1 MTVRQIEGE
10 WQTVVE
16 VLRAAASDNA
26 DVEAYVEPATAEAP
40 RRTLTFA
47 QWDRAAD
54 GVAGLFAAHGA
65 GHGSVVCLML
75 PSSIDYM
82 VCYAATTRLGAIV
95 SGINL
100 RLGQPEVRSILDR
113 TRPAVTVVEDGA
125 VPPAGPTGEVLARSA
140 VTAAT
145 AGPPPPRFPELAR
158 TDPVAVVWTSGT
170 TGLPKG
176 AVFDHD
182 ALAAVADGT
191 DVLSEPGDRRLSPLP
206 FAHVGSM
213 TRTWDEVANAV
224 TTVITPTPWR
234 AADTIRVI
242 ADERITVAQGVPTQ
256 WALVLAHPDL
266 DGVDVSSLRIAG
278 TGASRVPPEL
288 VAAMRARSASRWS
301 CATRRPRRRSGPGR
315 VPGDADDVVAT
326 SVGRPVPGVEL
337 AVVDD
342 DGVRWRPAR
351 SGRVR
356 LRSAA
361 VMRGYG
367 AVPRPARERGE
378 WSTTPRPPPVG
389 AGRRRLADHRGL
401 RVRRRRRQ
409 PASGRTGQRAL
420 HPGWLQRLP
429 GRGRGGAG
437 RPPAVAQVA
446 VVGAPDPVLGEIG
459 VAFVV
464 PPRRGPGPPT
474 ARRAP
479 RPRCRAGWPTTR
491 PRPTLWSRLPVT
503 PMAKMDKRALADR
516 AARARRCGRR
526 SECRAEP
533 MTTQTKEH
541 ARPMSG
547 RLPRRPHRR
556 RDRRAHP
563 ARHDA
568 VTLVEP
574 HRGHEVAYNRW
585 YERDH
590 FYAGCLI
597 GAYKFAGARFVAT
610 AASRRSATPTA
621 PTPSASRPDR
631 SAPTSAVY

>member
-1 MTVRQIEGE
+1 MTVRQIEGK

-16 VLRAAASDNA
+16 VLRAAATDNA
-26 DVEAYVEPATAEAP
+26 DVEAYVEPATAEGP
-40 RRTLTFA
+40 RRSLTFA

-54 GVAGLFAAHGA
+54 GVAGLFAARGV
-65 GHGSVVCLML
+65 GHGSVVGLML

-82 VCYAATTRLGAIV
+82 VGYAAATRLGAIV

-100 RLGQPEVRSILDR
+100 RLGQREVRSILDR

-125 VPPAGPTGEVLARSA
+125 TPPGGPVGAVLERSA
-140 VTAAT
+140 VNAA
-145 AGPPPPRFPELAR
+145 ADGPPPPRFPGLAP

-213 TRTWDEVANAV
+213 TRTWDEIANAV

-288 VAAMRARSASRWS
+288 VAAMRARLGVPVVVRYTSTEASLG
-301 CATRRPRRRSGPGR
+301 TGT
-315 VPGDADDVVAT
+315 VPGDPDDVVAT

-342 DGVRWRPAR
+342 DGGEVAAGEV
-351 SGRVR
+351 GRVR

-361 VMRGYG
+361 VMRGYWG
-367 AVPRPARERGE
+367 G
-378 WSTTPRPPPVG
+378 PPTGPG
-389 AGRRRLADHRGL
+389 AGGVVYDAEATRSVLADD
-401 RVRRRRRQ
+401 
-409 PASGRTGQRAL
+409 
-420 HPGWLQRLP
+420 GWLTTGDFGFVGDDGCLHLV
-429 GRGRGGAG
+429 GRANELYIRGGYNVY
-437 RPPAVAQVA
+437 PAEVEATLGAHQAVEQVA
-446 VVGAPDPVLGEIG
+446 VVGTPDPVLGEIG

-464 PPRRGPGPPT
+464 PAAGDRPDPERLLAELRAA
-474 ARRAP
+474 ARAVLADYKAP
-479 RPRCRAGWPTTR
+479 DRVVVVD
-491 PRPTLWSRLPVT
+491 SLPLTSMMKV
-503 PMAKMDKRALADR
+503 DKRMLADR
-516 AARARRCGRR
+516 AA
-526 SECRAEP
+526 
-533 MTTQTKEH
+533 
-541 ARPMSG
+541 
-547 RLPRRPHRR
+547 
-556 RDRRAHP
+556 
-563 ARHDA
+563 
-568 VTLVEP
+568 
-574 HRGHEVAYNRW
+574 
-585 YERDH
+585 
-590 FYAGCLI
+590 
-597 GAYKFAGARFVAT
+597 
-610 AASRRSATPTA
+610 
-621 PTPSASRPDR
+621 
-631 SAPTSAVY
+631 SAPPPVGVR